1 MHELDQVQSEIVT
14 ADLLF
19 ARVMHDY
26 NYQALKEPQGSRTL
40 PWWGP
45 LSEAI
50 PSVLLLR
57 CFGALDQASFD
68 LSRIIASSRQGRH

>member
-1 MHELDQVQSEIVT
+1 MRELDQVQAEIVT

-26 NYQALKEPQGSRTL
+26 NYQAAEPIHGTRER

-50 PSVLLLR
+50 PPALLLR
-57 CFGALDQASFD
+57 CLAALDQAGFD
-68 LSRIIASSRQGRH
+68 LSRIIASSRPDRS